1 MAVSDGTALTVVKD
15 HGLVTAVFDDRSMAG
30 LVGHLAIGHCRYS
43 TTGSSTWRNAQPAY
57 RGTGAR
63 HLALRHNGNPT
74 NTEALADEAGLPPRP
89 LTSVTA
95 LIAQLIAAAPSHSPE
110 QRRIGKEGRRT

>member
-15 HGLVTAVFDDRSMAG
+15 QGLVTSVFDDRSMAG

-57 RGTGAR
+57 RGTGDR
-63 HLALRHNGNPT
+63 HFALGHNGNLT
-74 NTEALADEAGLPPRP
+74 NTEALADEAGMLPR
-89 LTSVTA
+89 TVTRAPA
-95 LIAQLIAAAPSHSPE
+95 LLSTE
-110 QRRIGKEGRRT
+110 KQRGGKQGVNK